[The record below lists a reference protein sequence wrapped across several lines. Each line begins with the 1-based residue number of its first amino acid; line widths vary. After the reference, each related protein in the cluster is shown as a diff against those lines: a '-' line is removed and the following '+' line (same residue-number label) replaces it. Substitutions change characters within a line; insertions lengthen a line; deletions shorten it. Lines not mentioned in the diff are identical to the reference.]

1 MKSFAMTLDLRDDPE
16 VIAEYRRYH
25 REVWPEVI
33 EGLRSVGIL
42 KMKIF
47 LKETRMFMYIETED
61 DFEPA
66 RDFQAYT
73 DASPTGARV
82 GRADARIPG
91 EGSGRCRGRMVGLH
105 GRSVRHR
112 LVLVT

>member
-1 MKSFAMTLDLRDDPE
+1 MKSFALTLDLQDDAG
-16 VIAEYRRYH
+16 VIAEYKRYH

-33 EGLRSVGIL
+33 EGLRSVGIV

-47 LKETRMFMYIETED
+47 LKGTRMFMYIETGD

-73 DASPTGARV
+73 ESSLRAREWDEMMRGFQVQVPGAAEGEWWASMEEAF
-82 GRADARIPG
+82 DIDWF
-91 EGSGRCRGRMVGLH
+91 
-105 GRSVRHR
+105 
-112 LVLVT
+112 

>member
-1 MKSFAMTLDLRDDPE
+1 MKSFAMTLDLRDDPD
-16 VIAEYRRYH
+16 VIAEYKRYH

-47 LKETRMFMYIETED
+47 LKGTRMFMYIETED
-61 DFEPA
+61 DFEPT

-73 DASPTGARV
+73 DASPEHV
-82 GRADARIPG
+82 
-91 EGSGRCRGRMVGLH
+91 SGM
-105 GRSVRHR
+105 S
-112 LVLVT
+112 